1 MKWVRIAAA
10 STLGFTLAVASAAPA
25 SAAKPDKEQ
34 KEQRKEVREARK
46 ELREALKDG
55 GAGSPA
61 AHDARKKLEE
71 SREKLK
77 ESRAERRKAK
87 LAELKAKYG
96 DIVDKPAVRA
106 ELRLHAMRM
115 ARLHRLER
123 IATAEGKDDAA
134 KRVQALVTKE
144 NARHAKRMDEL
155 KAHAGEDTK

>member
-1 MKWVRIAAA
+1 MSWVRIAAA

-25 SAAKPDKEQ
+25 SAAKPD

-77 ESRAERRKAK
+77 ESRTERRKAK

-115 ARLHRLER
+115 AKLHRLER
-123 IATAEGKDDAA
+123 IATAQGKDDAA

-144 NARHAKRMDEL
+144 NARHDKRMDEL
-155 KAHAGEDTK
+155 KAHGGEDTK